1 MDREPRLLLETGQP
15 PDWSAGHGH
24 FPEPRCALPHSTPAA
39 SCLPPHQDLKD
50 HMREAGDVGY
60 SDVQHSRDGNVG
72 VVEYG
77 SQADLD
83 TAIRKLDR
91 STFK

>member
-1 MDREPRLLLETGQP
+1 MDCGLRLLLETEQP
-15 PDWSAGHGH
+15 PDWSAGHG
-24 FPEPRCALPHSTPAA
+24 LPTPGARLHSTPAA

-50 HMREAGDVGY
+50 HMREVGDVGY

-72 VVEYG
+72 IVEYG

-91 STFK
+91 SIFK